1 MPTKP
6 TAKSSNRC
14 SSGKFIAWN
23 GFILA
28 TFALAGVIV
37 VVADK
42 AACEIAVPTSVI
54 QAKKI
59 ASPEKVA
66 SELSTPT
73 QSQPSLQE
81 ATIQNLEFQ
90 VSILREYVIRLGE
103 STKLD
108 WPVYSLRAGQGTVWG
123 RDFVYPPF
131 PILMEKTENSVYLA
145 FEQPKV
151 ALSTIEVSIDVT
163 SSAPV
168 LDGCDLTEKHAG
180 LEYVVCRSVNGGM
193 ETWSDNPSYINLKDG
208 PHGEK
213 VVTTF
218 TFNGPSLRRHC
229 EGLDKEYG
237 GGYCEGNAQKEADFK
252 QLVNKILDSVEAGEF
267 LLAI

>member
-1 MPTKP
+1 MPTKSIV
-6 TAKSSNRC
+6 KSSTRC
-14 SSGKFIAWN
+14 SSGKFLAWTA
-23 GFILA
+23 FIFS

-42 AACEIAVPTSVI
+42 TTCGVSMPTPI
-54 QAKKI
+54 IRAKKT
-59 ASPEKVA
+59 APPVKAV
-66 SELSTPT
+66 SELPAPA
-73 QSQPSLQE
+73 QSQPGLQE
-81 ATIQNLEFQ
+81 ATIKNLEFQ

-103 STKLD
+103 SAKLD
-108 WPVYSLRAGQGTVWG
+108 WPMYTLRAGHGTVWG

-131 PILMEKTENSVYLA
+131 PIIMKKTDNSVYLA

-151 ALSTIEVSIDVT
+151 ALSTVEVSIDVT
-163 SSAPV
+163 STAPV

-180 LEYVVCRSVNGGM
+180 LEYAVCRSVNGGM
-193 ETWSDNPSYINLKDG
+193 ETWSDNLSYINLKDG

-218 TFNGPSLRRHC
+218 TFNGPSLFRFC
-229 EGLDKEYG
+229 EERDKEYG
-237 GGYCEGNAQKEADFK
+237 SDYCKGNAQKEEEFK
-252 QLVNKILDSVEAGEF
+252 QLVNKILDSVEANEF